1 MGPSEVEEEIKNW
14 FASESIELQIHENE
28 KAHFHMLFKF
38 PPGPT
43 GHTFNISMP
52 KNRNLI
58 AISSGTRR
66 WWTTKKYEKNETC
79 R

>member
-38 PPGPT
+38 LQVQQDILSISQCLKMK
-43 GHTFNISMP
+43 FNSN
-52 KNRNLI
+52 K
-58 AISSGTRR
+58 
-66 WWTTKKYEKNETC
+66 
-79 R
+79 